1 MDERITVTVSGDPD
15 AVAEQL
21 RAAGV
26 NVEQVLSEI
35 GIITGSV
42 AAGQQASLADLPG
55 VVSVEAEHSF
65 QLPPPEAE
73 IQ

>member
-21 RAAGV
+21 RAAGM
-26 NVEQVLSEI
+26 NVEQVLGEV
-35 GIITGSV
+35 GIITGSA
-42 AAGQQASLADLPG
+42 AAGQQASLADLPD
-55 VVSVEAEHSF
+55 VVAIEAEHGF
-65 QLPPPEAE
+65 QIPPPDAE

>member
-21 RAAGV
+21 RAAGM
-26 NVEQVLSEI
+26 NVDQVLSEV
-35 GIITGSV
+35 GVITGSA
-42 AAGQQASLADLPG
+42 AAGQQASLAEIPG
-55 VVSVEAEHSF
+55 VVSVEAEHGF
-65 QLPPPEAE
+65 QLPPSDAE